1 MLGLA
6 TAATVAMARAAGD
19 NKAAVIGLM
28 SPYVAWVAF
37 ATALNARIWKD
48 NPNAQDIDDTLVE
61 PPADVK
67 EAGKDLAAAAASATK
82 AAKTVLTYK

>member
-1 MLGLA
+1 
-6 TAATVAMARAAGD
+6 
-19 NKAAVIGLM
+19 M